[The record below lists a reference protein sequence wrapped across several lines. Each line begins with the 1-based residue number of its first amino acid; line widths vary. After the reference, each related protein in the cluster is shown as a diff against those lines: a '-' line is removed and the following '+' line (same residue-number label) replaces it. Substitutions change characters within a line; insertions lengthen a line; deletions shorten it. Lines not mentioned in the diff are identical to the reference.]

1 MGAGDEHL
9 AARVGPVAGPGG
21 VGGSGGIDQQLG
33 QAACWLGPLHRPEH
47 CQGEQ
52 EQERCCR
59 HGRHCA
65 SHNGRVAGL
74 YTAAQQPSVS
84 VFVVKLFFLR
94 TALTLS
100 TRSASY
106 ILQEARRRP
115 KVFLARSSSPTL
127 LS

>member
-52 EQERCCR
+52 KEEVLPARKTLRFPKRKTRRSEYCC
-59 HGRHCA
+59 C
-65 SHNGRVAGL
+65 
-74 YTAAQQPSVS
+74 TAAAAAVS

-94 TALTLS
+94 TVLYSFPRDLLYS
-100 TRSASY
+100 
-106 ILQEARRRP
+106 
-115 KVFLARSSSPTL
+115 ARSPSPA
-127 LS
+127 